1 MAGDT
6 PDLPLSPAQ
15 ISVIAAYARGHRT
28 AKVSE
33 VLGMSER
40 AVRGHIARAA
50 RRAQVSGRPL
60 GGLVHHCYVNSLFDA
75 DTYPDLAVRTSAPPP
90 ALRLQPRPRFVLGC
104 MAEGL
109 SLNATARELDISKA
123 SVMTYRKRIF
133 AQFGTREL
141 PRVIAMGW
149 RWGHLPL
156 RPPARPLLPAMRT
169 APSRRTVVTP

>member
-6 PDLPLSPAQ
+6 QDLPLSPAQ

-50 RRAQVSGRPL
+50 RRARVSGRPL
-60 GGLVHHCYVNSLFDA
+60 GGLVHHCYKHRLFEP
-75 DTYPDLAVRTSAPPP
+75 DTYPDLAVRTTATPP
-90 ALRLQPRPRFVLGC
+90 ALRLQPRPRIVLGC

-109 SLNATARELDISKA
+109 SLNATARELGISKA
-123 SVMTYRKRIF
+123 SVMTYRTRVF
-133 AQFGTREL
+133 AQFGSREL

-149 RWGHLPL
+149 QWSLLPT
-156 RPPARPLLPAMRT
+156 RPPARPQQT
-169 APSRRTVVTP
+169 APHETAGQ